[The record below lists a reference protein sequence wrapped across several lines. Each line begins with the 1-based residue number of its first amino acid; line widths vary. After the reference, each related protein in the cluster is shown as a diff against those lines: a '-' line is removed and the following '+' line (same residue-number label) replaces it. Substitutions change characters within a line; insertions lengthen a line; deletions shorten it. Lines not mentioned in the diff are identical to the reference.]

1 MQAVKIQNYKI
12 PFARFL
18 SAELRLKDPGLP
30 WRRTEHR
37 HDSALSCRPSSSA
50 IAPTLKQSLSSCC
63 LSFPPSCLSAMFWSA
78 QSSIDSRLSL
88 LRGEEKSI
96 GYKLFLIQ
104 ILLIFT
110 RFELLQHFIFEF
122 YRPQTWQFYSF
133 FPALFISG
141 IHKVSGLKFGGWIG
155 HVTMSCKG
163 PIR

>member
-1 MQAVKIQNYKI
+1 MQAVKLPNYKI

-88 LRGEEKSI
+88 LRGEEQVGKRDI
-96 GYKLFLIQ
+96 GYKLFPIQ
-104 ILLIFT
+104 MLLIFT
-110 RFELLQHFIFEF
+110 RFELLQNFIFES
-122 YRPQTWQFYSF
+122 YRPQTWQFYLC

-141 IHKVSGLKFGGWIG
+141 IHKVSGLKFGGG
-155 HVTMSCKG
+155 
-163 PIR
+163 